1 MCLVQIFSVVAA
13 VVSINLLRVV
23 NAGRTARGIPP
34 CRKRPG
40 ACTAWT
46 ASSRVPPRPPR
57 PSLAVQTGFNIM
69 IHVLEVLSVLSVLMV
84 TLACEQ
90 TLALRR
96 LYTMGP

>member
-1 MCLVQIFSVVAA
+1 MQILSVVAA
-13 VVSINLLRVV
+13 AVSINLLRVV
-23 NAGRTARGIPP
+23 NAGRTARGVPP
-34 CRKRPG
+34 CVAESVLAHAQPG
-40 ACTAWT
+40 QQAHGC
-46 ASSRVPPRPPR
+46 PPRPPR